1 MFPNFLM
8 DISVRDI
15 HNDMIKPY
23 EIGGLASVID
33 YVTQK
38 LMISD
43 TKLRSFITPQISK
56 INPKLFQ
63 ICGCEIFII
72 T

>member
-1 MFPNFLM
+1 MFPKFLM

-33 YVTQK
+33 SVTQK
-38 LMISD
+38 VMISG
-43 TKLRSFITPQISK
+43 TTLR
-56 INPKLFQ
+56 
-63 ICGCEIFII
+63 
-72 T
+72 